1 MRSNLRLR
9 LAFVCSLGLIISVA
23 LSGCGGQADNQP
35 VQAPPE
41 PVNNSPVITGIQAD
55 PEVVQ
60 PLGKSNI
67 TCSASD
73 PDGDALTYRW
83 TASAGTIDSSEAAV
97 TWTAPKDPGIYKIT
111 VVVSDGKGGAALVDA
126 AITVPEK
133 PNNPPVITALKFT
146 RPGRMPITVKT
157 NPSEDELRKMPEL
170 IIRKYETADVAC
182 LAADP
187 DDDQLTYIWKASGGK
202 IVGNGPNIQWLAAG
216 DPGTYTI
223 TCEISDGNG
232 GDAYFTITISVH
244 CCSG

>member
-187 DDDQLTYIWKASGGK
+187 NDDQLTYIWKASGGK

>member
-67 TCSASD
+67 ACSASD
-73 PDGDALTYRW
+73 ADGDALTYRW

-187 DDDQLTYIWKASGGK
+187 NDDQLTYIWKASGGK